1 MLLLVFYKEIDL
13 LHFMKQHIIINTNNT
28 YNFIK
33 RVANINYLFASKTF
47 KVRELVKK
55 YLFYNALYKLYEIV
69 ISKGSYFQVKKF

>member
-55 YLFYNALYKLYEIV
+55 YLF
-69 ISKGSYFQVKKF
+69 